1 MRKGVER
8 MKCDEC
14 DPKPNIFTCHQLYG
28 HVPSQCLL
36 YHQYLTERGL

>member
-1 MRKGVER
+1 

-28 HVPSQCLL
+28 HVPPQCLV
-36 YHQYLTERGL
+36 YHQWLTEMKR